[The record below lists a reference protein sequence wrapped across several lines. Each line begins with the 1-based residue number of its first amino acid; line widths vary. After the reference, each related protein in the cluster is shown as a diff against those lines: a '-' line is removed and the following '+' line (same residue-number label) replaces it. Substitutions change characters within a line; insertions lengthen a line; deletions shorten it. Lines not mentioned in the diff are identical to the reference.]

1 MNKKF
6 LILGGDDRSLYLGE
20 YLEKQSL
27 NVCYYAFRDTDCFKT
42 LKEAVFDVDCI
53 ILPLPF
59 TRDRVTL
66 NAPLFDEKIQIAD
79 ICALIDSSKAVF
91 GGQLPKS
98 FCEELD
104 LKGVYWCDYF
114 SLEELA
120 VFNAVPTA
128 EGVIGILIDKL
139 PITVRS
145 MKCAVTGYGKIGKA
159 VAASLKALGA
169 DVTVIAR
176 KPRDAAEILSQSM
189 HTCTFK
195 DLKIEKN
202 DFDVLINTVPAK
214 VIGKEEMNNLKSDC
228 LLLEVASPPFGIDF
242 GAAKEHALTVI
253 KASSLPGKVAPK
265 TAGEIIGKT
274 ILPIFEKKGL
284 IP

>member
-1 MNKKF
+1 M
-6 LILGGDDRSLYLGE
+6 
-20 YLEKQSL
+20 
-27 NVCYYAFRDTDCFKT
+27 
-42 LKEAVFDVDCI
+42 
-53 ILPLPF
+53 
-59 TRDRVTL
+59 
-66 NAPLFDEKIQIAD
+66 
-79 ICALIDSSKAVF
+79 
-91 GGQLPKS
+91 
-98 FCEELD
+98 
-104 LKGVYWCDYF
+104 
-114 SLEELA
+114 
-120 VFNAVPTA
+120 PTA

-195 DLKIEKN
+195 DLKTEKN

-214 VIGKEEMNNLKSDC
+214 VISKEEMNNLKSDC

-265 TAGEIIGKT
+265 TAGEIIGKI

>member
-1 MNKKF
+1 MNPKF

-20 YLEKQSL
+20 YLEKHSL
-27 NVCYYAFRDTDCFKT
+27 NVCYYAFRDADCFKT
-42 LKEAVFDVDCI
+42 LSEAVFEADCI

-79 ICALIDSSKAVF
+79 ICALLDSTKTVF
-91 GGQLPKS
+91 GGQLSKS

-104 LKGVYWCDYF
+104 LKTVDWCDYF
-114 SLEELA
+114 QLEELA

-128 EGVIGILIDKL
+128 EGVIEILIEKL

-145 MKCAVTGYGKIGKA
+145 MKCAVTGFGKVGKA
-159 VAASLKALGA
+159 VASALKSLGA
-169 DVTVIAR
+169 DVTVVAR
-176 KPRDAAEILSQSM
+176 SPRDAAYTLSENM
-189 HTCTFK
+189 HACTFSE
-195 DLKIEKN
+195 LKSKADN
-202 DFDVLINTVPAK
+202 FDALINTVPAK
-214 VIGKEEMNNLKSDC
+214 VINKAEMERLKPDC

-242 GAAKEHALTVI
+242 GAAKELALTVI
-253 KASSLPGKVAPK
+253 KAGSLPGKTAPK

-274 ILPIFEKKGL
+274 ILPIIKKKGL